1 MVVCEIVP
9 GGPQPVPVQHGADQ
23 LAVGEED
30 GRRPVPGLHHGGVI
44 PIHVPPLQVDGAVV
58 FPRLGDRDHHGQREL
73 HAVHHQKLYGV
84 VQHGRVGAV
93 GVHHR
98 EHAVHVS
105 LQYGGGERLLAG
117 EHSVHIAA
125 DGVDLAVVQQET
137 VGMGPLPGGSGVGG
151 EAGVDH
157 GDGGDELFRLQIQPP
172 LKGKASDGVGA
183 AAHEALPDTGHAG
196 ARRLTQN
203 LRTHGHVPPA
213 QERQAL
219 LSQDDLEH
227 FLRLTARKCFPREKE
242 HPHGVIPRL
251 GQRDA
256 ELGGGCPEKAVGDLR
271 QDPYAVARLAQSVF
285 SRPMLQLF
293 HDTQGVVHGPAAFS
307 AEDVHHGA
315 DPAGVVFGHIS
326 VRDPLFVGH
335 RSIRPFLRCGGRG
348 FILRWL
354 RSWRAP
360 ARRGRS
366 HRSPPIRGWA
376 SRNPLSFPPVRDSIS
391 QRSPGRAGF
400 PW

>member
-1 MVVCEIVP
+1 
-9 GGPQPVPVQHGADQ
+9 
-23 LAVGEED
+23 
-30 GRRPVPGLHHGGVI
+30 
-44 PIHVPPLQVDGAVV
+44 
-58 FPRLGDRDHHGQREL
+58 
-73 HAVHHQKLYGV
+73 
-84 VQHGRVGAV
+84 
-93 GVHHR
+93 
-98 EHAVHVS
+98 
-105 LQYGGGERLLAG
+105 
-117 EHSVHIAA
+117 
-125 DGVDLAVVQQET
+125 
-137 VGMGPLPGGSGVGG
+137 MGPLPGGSGVGG

-157 GDGGDELFRLQIQPP
+157 GDGGDELFRLQIGIKAPELSHQEHALVYDGPAGHAHHIGVVVGLLELTSGQVQSP

-203 LRTHGHVPPA
+203 LRTHGHIPPS
-213 QERQAL
+213 QERQAF

-227 FLRLTARKCFPREKE
+227 FLRLTARECFPREKE

-256 ELGGGCPEKAVGDLR
+256 ELSGGCPEKAVGDLR

-293 HDTQGVVHGPAAFS
+293 PNPQGVVHGPAAFA

-315 DPAGVVFGHIS
+315 DPAGVVFGYIS

-335 RSIRPFLRCGGRG
+335 RFIRPFLRCGGRG